1 MGGVLMVAHV
11 ALASALGMA
20 GVRYIALIAL
30 ISIGIAAYFVTGHL
44 IGAFQMSE
52 FKKAVK
58 RR

>member
-1 MGGVLMVAHV
+1 
-11 ALASALGMA
+11 
-20 GVRYIALIAL
+20 VRYIALIAL